1 MHFAQPHRE
10 PPSCTGCMPS
20 VHRTSSPRGASIG
33 LVVVANHAGS
43 GSRTWEHLL
52 LIPCEQKE
60 AAPKAGAG
68 VQARCKAGL
77 IDNSFPVVRLMK
89 LEPSMPACPTPACLP
104 HPCHYLGALGSSYP
118 PGAGE
123 VWPEC
128 REAHRLRG
136 WHTPAGRPMD
146 GRCKGRA
153 GRSEPGNPGPQ
164 ECT

>member
-10 PPSCTGCMPS
+10 LPSCTGCMPS

-52 LIPCEQKE
+52 LIPCERKE

-89 LEPSMPACPTPACLP
+89 LEPSMPPLPACPTPAIP
-104 HPCHYLGALGSSYP
+104 WGRWA
-118 PGAGE
+118 
-123 VWPEC
+123 
-128 REAHRLRG
+128 
-136 WHTPAGRPMD
+136 PAIHLELE
-146 GRCKGRA
+146 RCGQSAERRI
-153 GRSEPGNPGPQ
+153 G
-164 ECT
+164 